1 MYQFKPATQRIR
13 KMRERIRDRV
23 IRCDAERA
31 VIITEA
37 SKKYENVVPI
47 IKRPLMMRRSP
58 KKLRRTSTTTSSSSA
73 ARGRISSQARPIPNG
88 VR

>member
-37 SKKYENVVPI
+37 SKNTK
-47 IKRPLMMRRSP
+47 
-58 KKLRRTSTTTSSSSA
+58 TSSRSS
-73 ARGRISSQARPIPNG
+73 N
-88 VR
+88 VL